1 MRRSAKGG
9 DAKVKWGSKD
19 EIGILVGEYNRMIDV
34 IEKNAKALAQAE
46 KESAWKEMAQQVAHE
61 IKNPLTPMR
70 LMTQIHA
77 VNADKQTNESIKE
90 FSEGMLA
97 QIDAMSQVAGAFS
110 QLTNISSEHKSKVNL
125 RELLRECSAA
135 YPNAT
140 LLVPNSGEFVVLANS
155 KQLLRVLNNLL
166 NNAFESV
173 PRRRDPLVSFGM
185 REEEGRVHLF
195 VRDNGIGIDQDLLG
209 QVFVPQ
215 FTTKSKGTGLGLAIV
230 KTIIESFQGRIWVDS
245 TSEEGTEFIF
255 SLPIASAY
263 S

>member
-1 MRRSAKGG
+1 
-9 DAKVKWGSKD
+9 
-19 EIGILVGEYNRMIDV
+19 MIDV

-140 LLVPNSGEFVVLANS
+140 LLVPNSGEFIVLANS

-173 PRRRDPLVSFGM
+173 PRRRDPLVAFGM
-185 REEEGRVHLF
+185 REEEGRVQLF

-255 SLPIASAY
+255 SLPIASEY